1 MTATTAAGARRF
13 RIGRVL
19 GDSFRVLGANLL
31 PFLTLTLLL
40 IAPVYVA
47 LGLGGDSTALVAPDS
62 GLDFLAL
69 IVEMMLSF
77 VAEAALVY
85 GTFRQLQGRRGSFG
99 DTVATGL
106 RNVLPVVLVS
116 LAVGLLALLGLAV
129 LVIPGLI
136 VMTVYA
142 AAVPAA
148 VVEHLGVGASLNRS
162 ATLTKGCRWRVFGVL
177 LVTIFL
183 QIGLEMVIELAL
195 DFQGNPIASLVV
207 AWLLSGAISALY
219 AVLATVIYH
228 ELRHVKE
235 GSELDEIAAVFD

>member
-1 MTATTAAGARRF
+1 MTVATTAVSARF

-19 GDSFRVLGANLL
+19 GDSFRVLGASLL
-31 PFLTLTLLL
+31 PFLALTLLL

-47 LGLGGDSTALVAPDS
+47 VGLGGDSTALVEPDS
-62 GLDFLAL
+62 GLDFLAV
-69 IVEMMLSF
+69 IAEMLLSF

-106 RNVLPVVLVS
+106 RKVLPVVLVS
-116 LAVGLLALLGLAV
+116 LAVGVLALLGLAL

-142 AAVPAA
+142 VAVPAA

-162 ATLTKGCRWRVFGVL
+162 AALTKGCRWRIFGVL
-177 LVTIFL
+177 LVTIAL
-183 QIGLEMVIELAL
+183 QVGLEIVIELAL
-195 DFQGNPIASLVV
+195 DFQGGAIFSLAVS
-207 AWLLSGAISALY
+207 WLLSGATGALY

-228 ELRHVKE
+228 ELRRVKE
-235 GSELDEIAAVFD
+235 GAELDEIAAVFD